1 MTMGLRLLRR
11 GSAPAGRHSR
21 AVPGPIVPGAAATL
35 VAAADHWED
44 AAPQAPAYADSVGDA
59 AAAIAPVVCIPVAP
73 VLLEVHAPSAPGP
86 GEALDPPD
94 AAATAPDSPAPV
106 TLGFADGAQ
115 VDLDA
120 DDPRVRTFRAA
131 AAALLETPRG

>member
-44 AAPQAPAYADSVGDA
+44 SAPPAPAYADSVGDA
-59 AAAIAPVVCIPVAP
+59 TAPIAPVVSIPVAP
-73 VLLEVHAPSAPGP
+73 VLLEVHAPPAPVP
-86 GEALDPPD
+86 VVALDPPV
-94 AAATAPDSPAPV
+94 AAATTPASPAPV

-131 AAALLETPRG
+131 AAALLETPRA

>member
-44 AAPQAPAYADSVGDA
+44 SSPQGPAYADVGVDA
-59 AAAIAPVVCIPVAP
+59 TAPIAPVVSIPVAP
-73 VLLEVHAPSAPGP
+73 VLLEVHAPPPSAPAEVLVP
-86 GEALDPPD
+86 AVAPAP
-94 AAATAPDSPAPV
+94 TAVSPAPV

-131 AAALLETPRG
+131 AAALLETPRA

>member
-21 AVPGPIVPGAAATL
+21 AVPGPIVPGAAAAL

-44 AAPQAPAYADSVGDA
+44 SAPQAPAYAESAADA
-59 AAAIAPVVCIPVAP
+59 TAPIVPVVAIPVAP
-73 VLLEVHAPSAPGP
+73 VLLEVHSAPP
-86 GEALDPPD
+86 SVPVVEPTVAS
-94 AAATAPDSPAPV
+94 AAASASPAPV

-131 AAALLETPRG
+131 AAALLETPRA